1 MKQLL
6 MAMLLGGTFL
16 GASAGHQ
23 EVIYGTTFNVDT
35 LESYYIGPGVEYT
48 HYKFTTLDG
57 KRFFQSYTVI
67 YDKTDERHTAFDGSK
82 PVEVKV
88 ALGNDSCCVTESVPN
103 MAAFHTNENTQYI
116 AGCNGDFFVWRY
128 GENAG
133 KNDDFLDGY
142 PGSGN
147 IIGGRCATPNLWN
160 HGVFM
165 TGPDGSWIDWP
176 SRSHV
181 IASEDGSQSTN
192 ATECNYPRDRAA
204 DMQPLQPSG
213 RMIIYNRN
221 IGNFTNTLPGG
232 REIRLM
238 LAEGEEWRTNKPMKF
253 VVDSDWY
260 TGGNMAVPEEGI
272 VISCG
277 QYYNNDFIY
286 SLKKG
291 DVVYYTFNVTLPHHG
306 NIQPDIREAIG
317 GNVRIVDFGKR
328 VDFGDDNSK
337 YMRALIGYSQDNT
350 KIIMSTVDGERT
362 GSDYVYSSGLS
373 MNEVGDYMINR
384 GCYEALNL
392 DGGGSV
398 TLFEL
403 AHGVVNKPSDL
414 YARRVSNGLFYAVNA
429 PASPEVES
437 VRFLDTHAHLPLYAS
452 YTPVIYGYNKY
463 GRLVD
468 INFKDATLEAD
479 EAYCKIKDGTIV
491 TTKGGTFALTAVF
504 GDKRISIPVTVDA
517 GSQPE
522 LKYNKILI
530 GNAKTCVVGV
540 QSLVN
545 NEYKALASDIFDW
558 SSSDNSIVEVD
569 EKGLLKA
576 VADGSATVT
585 GALGDVTLPATVT
598 VEEPTQRY
606 MPMFTAVKN
615 WNVTRKAAK
624 NATMTRLDNGGYRLY
639 FEITGRSSNVKANRS
654 EQIWSL
660 PDAIEFNVLPE
671 GDMEDLYI
679 EFNLQAANATASRS
693 FRFDHLT
700 DGEVNKLVLDPA
712 EHFDVTD
719 LGIYPLTFKGLTVTP
734 ANSATSGICAFDLV
748 SVNGVYNS
756 APLDGIED
764 ITIGD
769 GYETR
774 LSVKLVGGIIIVND
788 EASALAVYD
797 LNGRL
802 VAESAGNSV
811 AAPAA
816 AGVYVVRATVGSAV
830 KTAKLI
836 VK

>member
-6 MAMLLGGTFL
+6 MAMLVGGSVL

-23 EVIYGTTFNVDT
+23 EVIHGTTYNVDT
-35 LESYYIGPGVEYT
+35 LESYYIGPAVEYT
-48 HYKFTTLDG
+48 HYKFTTPDG
-57 KRFFQSYTVI
+57 KRFFQAYTVI
-67 YDKTDERHTAFDGSK
+67 LDKTDERHTAFDGTR
-82 PVEVKV
+82 PAEMKV
-88 ALGNDSCCVTESVPN
+88 ALGNDSCCITESVPN

-165 TGPDGSWIDWP
+165 TGPDGSWVDWP

-192 ATECNYPRDRAA
+192 ATECNYPRDWAA
-204 DMQPLQPSG
+204 DMQPLQPSD

-221 IGNFTNTLPGG
+221 IGDYTNTLPGG

-291 DVVYYTFNVTLPHHG
+291 DVIYYTFNVTLPHHG

-317 GNVRIVDFGKR
+317 GNARIVDRGKR
-328 VDFGDDNSK
+328 VDFGNDNST
-337 YMRALIGYSQDNT
+337 YMRALIGYSEDNT
-350 KIIMSTVDGERT
+350 KIIMATVDGERV
-362 GSDYVYSSGLS
+362 SSYQYSSGLS
-373 MNEVGDYMINR
+373 MNEIGDFMINR
-384 GCYEALNL
+384 GCYEALNM

-398 TLFEL
+398 TLYEQ
-403 AHGVVNKPSDL
+403 AHGVVNKPADL
-414 YARRVSNGLFYAVNA
+414 YARRVSNGLFVAVNA

-437 VRFLDTHAHLPLYAS
+437 VRFLDTHANLPLYAS

-468 INFKDATLEAD
+468 INFRDAVLEAD
-479 EAYCKIKDGTIV
+479 EEFCRIDNGTITV
-491 TTKGGTFALTAVF
+491 VKAGSFALSAVL
-504 GDKRISIPVTVDA
+504 GDKKVSIPVTVEA

-522 LKYNKILI
+522 LKYKKVLI
-530 GNAKTCVVGV
+530 GNQKSCTVGV

-545 NEYKALASDIFDW
+545 NEYKPLASNIFDW
-558 SSSDNSIVEVD
+558 SSSDNAVVEVD
-569 EKGLLKA
+569 ETGALKA
-576 VADGSATVT
+576 VADGTATVT
-585 GALGDVTLPATVT
+585 GRLNEYELPVTVT

-606 MPMFTAVKN
+606 MPVFAAEKN
-615 WNVTRKAAK
+615 WSVSGKGSKGRK
-624 NATMTRLDNGGYRLY
+624 MTRLDNGGYRLY
-639 FEITGRSSNVKANRS
+639 FEVTAANSNVKATRS

-671 GDMEDLYI
+671 GDMEGLYI
-679 EFNLQAANATASRS
+679 EFNVQAANATSSRA
-693 FRFDHLT
+693 FRFENLV

-712 EHFDVTD
+712 SQFDVND
-719 LGIYPLTFKGLTVTP
+719 IGIYPLTFKSLLVTP
-734 ANSATSGICAFDLV
+734 ANAVKSGIYAFDIV

-756 APLDGIED
+756 APIDGIAD

-769 GYETR
+769 GYESR
-774 LSVKLVGGIIIVND
+774 LTVKVVNGMIVAG
-788 EASALAVYD
+788 EETSALAVYD

-802 VAESAGNSV
+802 IAEGAGNTV
-811 AAPAA
+811 AAPATP
-816 AGVYVVRATVGSAV
+816 GVYVVRAVAGSAV

-836 VK
+836 VR

>member
-6 MAMLLGGTFL
+6 MAMIVGGSVM

-23 EVIYGTTFNVDT
+23 EVIYGTTYNVDT

-48 HYKFTTLDG
+48 HYRFVTPNG
-57 KRFFQSYTVI
+57 KRFFQAYTVI
-67 YDKTDERHTAFDGSK
+67 LDKTDERHTAFDGTR
-82 PVEVKV
+82 PAEMKV

-103 MAAFHTNENTQYI
+103 MAAFHTDENTQYI

-165 TGPDGSWIDWP
+165 TGPDGSWVDWP

-192 ATECNYPRDRAA
+192 ATECNYPRDWAG
-204 DMQPLQPSG
+204 DMLPLQPSA
-213 RMIIYNRN
+213 RMIVYNRN
-221 IGNFTNTLPGG
+221 IGDYTNTLPGG

-238 LAEGEEWRTNKPMKF
+238 LAEGEEWRTNKSMKF

-272 VISCG
+272 IISCG

-317 GNVRIVDFGKR
+317 GNARIVDRGKR
-328 VDFGDDNSK
+328 VDFGGDNST
-337 YMRALIGYSQDNT
+337 YMRALIGYSEDQT
-350 KIIMSTVDGERT
+350 KIIMATVDGERQ
-362 GSDYVYSSGLS
+362 SDYQYSSGLS
-373 MNEVGDYMINR
+373 MEEIGDFMLNR
-384 GCYEALNL
+384 GCYEALNM

-398 TLFEL
+398 TLYEQ
-403 AHGVVNKPSDL
+403 AHGVVNKPADL
-414 YARRVSNGLFYAVNA
+414 YARRVSNGLFVAVNA
-429 PASPEVES
+429 PASPEVET
-437 VRFLDTHAHLPLYAS
+437 VRFLDTHATLPLYAS

-468 INFKDATLEAD
+468 INVKDAVLEAD
-479 EAYCKIKDGTIV
+479 NEYCRIEDGTV
-491 TTKGGTFALTAVF
+491 TAVKAGSFALTAVM
-504 GDKRISIPVTVDA
+504 GDKKVSIPVTVEA

-522 LKYNKILI
+522 LKYKQVVI
-530 GNAKTCVVGV
+530 GNQHGYTVGV
-540 QSLVN
+540 QALVN
-545 NEYKALASDIFDW
+545 GAYKALASDLFDW
-558 SSSDNSIVEVD
+558 NSSDNAVVEVGD
-569 EKGLLKA
+569 DGALKA
-576 VADGSATVT
+576 VSDGSAIVT
-585 GALGDVTLPATVT
+585 GRLSDIELPLTVK

-606 MPMFTAVKN
+606 MPVFADPRNWSVSGKGSKN
-615 WNVTRKAAK
+615 RSMK
-624 NATMTRLDNGGYRLY
+624 RLDNGAHRLY
-639 FEITGRSSNVKANRS
+639 FEVTAANSNVKASRS

-660 PDAIEFNVLPE
+660 PDAIEFDVLPE
-671 GDMEDLYI
+671 GDMEGLYL
-679 EFNLQAANATASRS
+679 EFNVQAANAVSSKA
-693 FRFDHLT
+693 FRFDNLV

-712 EHFDVTD
+712 KQFDVND
-719 LGIYPLTFKGLTVTP
+719 IGIYPLTFKSITVTP
-734 ANSATSGICAFDLV
+734 ANAVKSGIYAFDLV

-764 ITIGD
+764 IAISD
-769 GYETR
+769 GYESR
-774 LSVKLVGGIIIVND
+774 LTVKIVNGVIIADD
-788 EASALAVYD
+788 ETSAVAVYD

-802 VAESAGNSV
+802 VAEAPGRSV
-811 AAPAA
+811 AAPATG
-816 AGVYVVRATVGSAV
+816 GVYVVRATVGSMV